1 MSDPDL
7 ELASRRAIYQQIAD
21 TPGIH
26 FRALLNELD
35 YAQGTLQYH
44 LRWLADE
51 GLVEV
56 SDDGSYTRYYPAD
69 EFDET
74 DQAVMNALRRD
85 YSRRIIAHLLADGSL
100 STTELSDRL
109 DKAQSTV
116 SWHLSKLTEA
126 DLVTK
131 ERDGRSVVYDVSDT
145 NRVNYL
151 YTRYRQSFTD
161 SVVDRL
167 LGLWDSY

>member
-21 TPGIH
+21 TPGTH
-26 FRALLNELD
+26 FRALLDELE

-56 SDDGSYTRYYPAD
+56 SDDGKYTRYYPAAH
-69 EFDET
+69 FDES
-74 DQAVMNALRRD
+74 DQAVMNALRRE
-85 YSRRIIAHLLADGSL
+85 YSRRILAHLLADGPF

-116 SWHLSKLTEA
+116 SWHLSELTDA

-131 ERDGRSVVYDVSDT
+131 ERDGRSVMYDVDDPD
-145 NRVNYL
+145 RVKYL
-151 YTRYRQSFTD
+151 YTIHRRSFTD
-161 SVVDRL
+161 KVVDRL